1 MDINPEDQRQRIGK
15 QRSSY
20 RRSLHGESG
29 VAIIEFA
36 LILPLLML
44 IVVVILDFGRALNYW
59 VDTTHLASEGARYA
73 AVDRVPAGYTSLQ
86 AFIRDQADSG
96 ELRDGGSQSIADPL
110 EVCVTAAA
118 DDEVGD
124 PVEVQ
129 VSTTYSWI
137 PLLGIDDASTTITGR
152 ATMRR
157 ERLADNVSPGCE

>member
-1 MDINPEDQRQRIGK
+1 MDINPEDQRQQIEK

-44 IVVVILDFGRALNYW
+44 IVVAILDFGRALNYW
-59 VDTTHLASEGARYA
+59 AQTTHLANEGARFA
-73 AVDRVPAGYTSLQ
+73 AVDRIPTEGMSLQ
-86 AFIRDQADSG
+86 AYIRDQVESD
-96 ELRDGGSQSIADPL
+96 ELRDGGSQSIANPL
-110 EVCVTAAA
+110 EVCVTP
-118 DDEVGD
+118 DGDEVGR
-124 PVEVQ
+124 PIEVK

-137 PLLGIDDASTTITGR
+137 PLLGIDGASTTITGT

-157 ERLADNVSPGCE
+157 ERLADNVTSGCE

>member
-1 MDINPEDQRQRIGK
+1 MDINPEDQRQQIEK

-44 IVVVILDFGRALNYW
+44 IVVAILDFGRALNYW
-59 VDTTHLASEGARYA
+59 ADTTHLASEGARFA
-73 AVDRVPAGYTSLQ
+73 AVDRIPEGTSLQ
-86 AFIRDQADSG
+86 AYIRDQADSG
-96 ELRDGGSQSIADPL
+96 ELRDGGSQSIANPL
-110 EVCVTAAA
+110 EVCVTPIG
-118 DDEVGD
+118 DEVGD
-124 PVEVQ
+124 PVEVE

-137 PLLGIDDASTTITGR
+137 PLLGIDGASTTITGK

-157 ERLADNVSPGCE
+157 ERLADNVSSGCE